1 MTSLLYGLGMLLA
14 LKCMVA
20 QTLVN
25 FDQASKARIVW
36 SEGLARFPRIAR
48 TQVRT
53 PTLYFSAD
61 PGGLVIRGDR
71 QCTVVVHPG
80 RSLLLYVMWAKGQ
93 LGVFAGSMENG
104 SYSPTLD
111 HVDLTG
117 DCVPLEATDDHRL
130 PQGVQQILYIGVS
143 GMPLGWIKFS
153 GTCVPSIESY
163 SMWDDGRMSVQD
175 FRGFTHLSETTCG
188 Q

>member
-1 MTSLLYGLGMLLA
+1 MRMTPCKVLVVICIA
-14 LKCMVA
+14 CHA
-20 QTLVN
+20 QTLVS

-36 SEGLARFPRIAR
+36 SEGLALFPRIAR
-48 TQVRT
+48 AQVRT

-61 PGGLVIRGDR
+61 PSGLAIRGDR
-71 QCTVVVHPG
+71 QCTVAVHPG
-80 RSLLLYVMWAKGQ
+80 RSLLLYVVWIKGR
-93 LGVFAGSMENG
+93 LGVFAGANENG
-104 SYSPTLD
+104 TYSPTLD

-117 DCVPLEATDDHRL
+117 DCIPLELTADGLL
-130 PQGVQQILYIGVS
+130 PEGVQQLLYIGVS
-143 GMPLGWIKFS
+143 GMPQSRITFS

-175 FRGFTHLSETTCG
+175 FRGFTHLSEATCA